1 MDDHFDG
8 GEEGAGVVLA
18 LGDAGGSAVG
28 EGFDAVA
35 CVFGKCSESCGV
47 AGETEGGC
55 VDAGEAVLAAE
66 VVPVDADAV
75 AV

>member
-1 MDDHFDG
+1 M
-8 GEEGAGVVLA
+8 VLA

-35 CVFGKCSESCGV
+35 CVFGKCSEGCGV

-55 VDAGEAVLAAE
+55 VDAGEAADFAGEAVLVAE